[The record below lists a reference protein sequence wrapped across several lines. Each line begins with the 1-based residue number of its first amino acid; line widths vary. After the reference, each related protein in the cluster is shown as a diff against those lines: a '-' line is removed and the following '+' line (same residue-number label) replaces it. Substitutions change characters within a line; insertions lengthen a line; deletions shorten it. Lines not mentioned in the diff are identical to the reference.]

1 MVLRMSGRYAVAV
14 VGGATA
20 GAEAAGM
27 LAEHGAIVAVFEQN
41 ARPYGKIE
49 DGLPRWHVKLR
60 QKEYETVNQRLDRPE
75 VHFVPLTKIGRDID
89 FRALATEWGFTAVI
103 LALGAWRDRPFP
115 VEGADRYIG
124 RGLTY
129 QNPFIHWF
137 NHSREPDYTGQQCQV
152 EDSAIVVGG
161 GLASLDVMKVLQ
173 IETVR
178 LALERRGVRE
188 EMLHLEHD
196 GIPAVLAAH
205 GLSWDAL
212 GLKAATLFYRRR
224 IEDMPL
230 TEIPDDAD
238 AARRQKLEATRRR
251 ILEKV
256 GQKYLFDLRP
266 QRVPVGLLV
275 EGDRLVGLRFQ
286 RTDIV
291 GSRVIPVEGAIE
303 EVHAPLVISSIG
315 SIPAPL
321 PGIPQRG
328 EVYDYTD
335 RELGRVAGYDTVF
348 GAGNVVTGK
357 GNILASR
364 KHSIQVGTHVI
375 EQFLG
380 LNEDHHEGEEAALD
394 SITGSVN
401 ESVKRIAEWVRTR
414 PLLDADKVEAIL
426 RRVHARQ
433 QAVGYG
439 GSYREWIKRHAPA
452 EVTP

>member
-1 MVLRMSGRYAVAV
+1 MVRHVSGSYVIAV

-27 LAEHGAIVAVFEQN
+27 FAEHGVTVVVFEQN

-60 QKEYETVNQRLDRPE
+60 RKEYETVNQKLDRPE

-89 FRALATEWGFTAVI
+89 FRALATDWGFTAVI

-124 RGLTY
+124 RGLIY
-129 QNPFIHWF
+129 QNPFIYWF
-137 NHSREPDYTGQQCQV
+137 NHSCEPGYTGPQCAV
-152 EDSAIVVGG
+152 EDGAIVVGG

-173 IETVR
+173 IEAVR
-178 LALERRGVRE
+178 LALERQGIRE
-188 EMLHLEHD
+188 DALHIEAT
-196 GIPAVLAAH
+196 GIPDMLTAH

-212 GLKAATLFYRRR
+212 GLKPATLFYRRR

-238 AARRQKLEATRRR
+238 AARREKLEATRRR

-256 GQKYLFDLRP
+256 MQKYLFEVRP
-266 QRVPVGLLV
+266 QRVPVGPLV

-286 RTDIV
+286 RTEIAGGHV
-291 GSRVIPVEGAIE
+291 TPVEDAIE
-303 EVHAPLVISSIG
+303 DVHAPLVISSIG

-335 RELGRVAGYDTVF
+335 RQLGRVAGYDTVF
-348 GAGNVVTGK
+348 GAGNAVTGK

-380 LNEDHHEGEEAALD
+380 LSDGKHEGEEAALD
-394 SITGSVN
+394 SISGSVS
-401 ESVKRIAEWVRTR
+401 ESVRRIAEWVRSR
-414 PLLDADKVEAIL
+414 PLLDADTVEAIL
-426 RRVHARQ
+426 RRVRARQ
-433 QAVGYG
+433 QAVGYT
-439 GSYREWIKRHAPA
+439 GSYRDWITRHAPA
-452 EVTP
+452 DFTP